1 MDKKILS
8 TVIAI
13 LFLAVTACGIDD
25 QTTNP
30 ANIRGQGYDSEMTEN
45 DEMRRA
51 GNDKLVNQEEK
62 RHTIQKI
69 EKQVENIIG
78 IDDACVVI
86 QDDNVLIGLQTTEE
100 NNEVNARVQRM
111 VKASNVEKHVHVA
124 ADEHI
129 VQRIYAFDNQLRN
142 GMTFDQ
148 IGANFTD
155 ILNDIAR
162 GTQHHYQLP
171 R

>member
-8 TVIAI
+8 SAVIAI

-25 QTTNP
+25 QATNP
-30 ANIRGQGYDSEMTEN
+30 ANIREQGFNSELTEN
-45 DEMRRA
+45 DEIRRV
-51 GNDKLVNQEEK
+51 GNDQLVNQEDK
-62 RHTIQKI
+62 RHTIQ
-69 EKQVENIIG
+69 KQVENIIG

-100 NNEVNARVQRM
+100 NNEVSARVQHL

-162 GTQHHYQLP
+162 GTQHQYQLP